1 MTSADIGNLAKTVGW
16 LEEENRQHKSAVFKV
31 QQAADQL
38 QGGVWTLSD
47 RLNAVEGSL
56 NIVVDHSS
64 RLVRVENDLHNIR
77 ERLERLDSRFE
88 QEKIPDAQEDRR
100 RQAEQE
106 RERQTQ
112 AETAKQYDV
121 LEKAHRALMD
131 RVQTIEEM
139 ARRRQE
145 ELFQVTQGVDG
156 LHTALMDRVQTVEE
170 MTRRRQE
177 ELFQV
182 TQGVDG
188 LHTALMDRVQT
199 VEEMTR
205 RRQEELFQVTQGVDG
220 LHTLAEKQGS
230 LIQAQQTRNEH
241 LSRQIEEATN
251 ALQGLQ
257 GQDEVIQGRLQYL
270 TDQVRRF
277 ESQADLREAE
287 TPLTQLLSEQGELSK
302 VERQRLERT
311 LVEVQIGFEQY
322 RSSVDDLR
330 QELIQL
336 NGKSRSQGEHLE
348 QVREALWGFQNE
360 LGEQFSGWADSAEK
374 AHRQH
379 IAELEKQIKDLAA
392 WRSRPNR
399 NAGE

>member
-1 MTSADIGNLAKTVGW
+1 MTSADIGNLAKTIAW
-16 LEEENRQHKSAVFKV
+16 LEDENRQHKSAAFKV

-56 NIVVDHSS
+56 NILVDHST
-64 RLVRVENDLHNIR
+64 RLVRVENDIHNIR
-77 ERLERLDSRFE
+77 ELLEQLNSRFE
-88 QEKIPDAQEDRR
+88 QGKKPDAQENQK
-100 RQAEQE
+100 RQAEQD
-106 RERQTQ
+106 RERQAQ
-112 AETAKQYDV
+112 AETTKQYDM
-121 LEKAHRALMD
+121 LEMTHRALMD
-131 RVQTIEEM
+131 RVQAVEER

-145 ELFQVTQGVDG
+145 ELFQVTQAIDG
-156 LHTALMDRVQTVEE
+156 LN
-170 MTRRRQE
+170 
-177 ELFQV
+177 
-182 TQGVDG
+182 
-188 LHTALMDRVQT
+188 
-199 VEEMTR
+199 
-205 RRQEELFQVTQGVDG
+205 
-220 LHTLAEKQGS
+220 TLAEKQGS
-230 LIQAQQTRNEH
+230 LLQAQQTRNEH

-251 ALQGLQ
+251 ELQGLQ

-277 ESQADLREAE
+277 ESQAELRESE
-287 TPLTQLLSEQGELSK
+287 TRLTQLLSEQGELTK
-302 VERQRLERT
+302 VDRQRLERT

-322 RSSVDDLR
+322 RSSVDDVR

-336 NGKSRSQGEHLE
+336 NGKSRSQGEHLD

-360 LGEQFSGWADSAEK
+360 LGDQFSGWADSEEK

-379 IAELEKQIKDLAA
+379 IAELEKQIKGLAA

>member
-1 MTSADIGNLAKTVGW
+1 MTSADIGNLAKTIAW
-16 LEEENRQHKSAVFKV
+16 LEEENRQHKSVVFKV

-56 NIVVDHSS
+56 NILVDHST
-64 RLVRVENDLHNIR
+64 RLVRVETDLHNIR
-77 ERLERLDSRFE
+77 DLLERLDSRFD
-88 QEKIPDAQEDRR
+88 QEKKPDAQEEQQ
-100 RQAEQE
+100 RQAEQD
-106 RERQTQ
+106 RGRQVQ
-112 AETAKQYDV
+112 ADTTKQYDV
-121 LEKAHRALMD
+121 MEKAHQALMD
-131 RVQTIEEM
+131 RVLSVEER

-145 ELFQVTQGVDG
+145 ELFQVTQ
-156 LHTALMDRVQTVEE
+156 AI
-170 MTRRRQE
+170 
-177 ELFQV
+177 
-182 TQGVDG
+182 
-188 LHTALMDRVQT
+188 
-199 VEEMTR
+199 
-205 RRQEELFQVTQGVDG
+205 DG

-230 LIQAQQTRNEH
+230 LVQAQQTRNEH

-251 ALQGLQ
+251 VLQGLQ

-277 ESQADLREAE
+277 ESQVDLRESEAR
-287 TPLTQLLSEQGELSK
+287 LTQQLSEQGELSK

-311 LVEVQIGFEQY
+311 TVEVQIGFEQY

-336 NGKSRSQGEHLE
+336 NGKSRAQGDHLD

-360 LGEQFSGWADSAEK
+360 LGDQFSGWADREEK

-392 WRSRPNR
+392 WRTRPNR

>member
-1 MTSADIGNLAKTVGW
+1 MTSADIGNLAKTVAW

-56 NIVVDHSS
+56 NIIVDHST
-64 RLVRVENDLHNIR
+64 RLVRVENDLHNVR
-77 ERLERLDSRFE
+77 ELLERLDNRLGPDTM
-88 QEKIPDAQEDRR
+88 PDAQEDRR

-106 RERQTQ
+106 RERQVQ

-131 RVQTIEEM
+131 RVQTVEEM

-145 ELFQVTQGVDG
+145 ELFQLTQGADG
-156 LHTALMDRVQTVEE
+156 LHS
-170 MTRRRQE
+170 
-177 ELFQV
+177 
-182 TQGVDG
+182 
-188 LHTALMDRVQT
+188 
-199 VEEMTR
+199 
-205 RRQEELFQVTQGVDG
+205 
-220 LHTLAEKQGS
+220 LAEKQGA
-230 LIQAQQTRNEH
+230 LIQAQQIRNEH
-241 LSRQIEEATN
+241 LSRQLEEATN

-287 TPLTQLLSEQGELSK
+287 TRLTQLLSEQGELSK
-302 VERQRLERT
+302 VDRQRLERG
-311 LVEVQIGFEQY
+311 LVEVQIGFEQH

-336 NGKSRSQGEHLE
+336 NGKSRSQGEHLD
-348 QVREALWGFQNE
+348 QVREALWGYQNE
-360 LGEQFSGWADSAEK
+360 LGDQFTGWADRTEQ
-374 AHRQH
+374 AHRRY

-392 WRSRPNR
+392 WRSRPTR

>member
-77 ERLERLDSRFE
+77 ELLERLDSRFE

-121 LEKAHRALMD
+121 LDKAHRALMD

-145 ELFQVTQGVDG
+145 ELFQVTQGI
-156 LHTALMDRVQTVEE
+156 
-170 MTRRRQE
+170 
-177 ELFQV
+177 
-182 TQGVDG
+182 
-188 LHTALMDRVQT
+188 
-199 VEEMTR
+199 
-205 RRQEELFQVTQGVDG
+205 DG

-230 LIQAQQTRNEH
+230 LIKAQQTRNEH
-241 LSRQIEEATN
+241 QSRQIEEATN
-251 ALQGLQ
+251 ALEGLQ

-287 TPLTQLLSEQGELSK
+287 TRLTQLLSEQGELSK
-302 VERQRLERT
+302 VDRQRLERT
-311 LVEVQIGFEQY
+311 LVEVQIGFEQH

-336 NGKSRSQGEHLE
+336 SGKSRSQGEHLE

-360 LGEQFSGWADSAEK
+360 LGDQFSGWADRTEQ
-374 AHRQH
+374 AHRRY